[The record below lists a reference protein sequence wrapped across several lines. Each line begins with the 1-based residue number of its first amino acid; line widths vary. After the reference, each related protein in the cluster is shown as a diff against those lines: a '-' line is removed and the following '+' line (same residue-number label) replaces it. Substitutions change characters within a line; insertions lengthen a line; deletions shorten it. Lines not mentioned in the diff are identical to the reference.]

1 MTDKERDRT
10 QLFGRI
16 AFAAVV
22 VFVVGIV
29 LGASLNSVP
38 TFGVFTA
45 LAVLTFASTLL
56 LLREGD

>member
-1 MTDKERDRT
+1 MSEEPDRT

-22 VFVVGIV
+22 LLVVGV
-29 LGASLNSVP
+29 VVGVAFDSVP

-45 LAVLTFASTLL
+45 LAVITFASTLL